1 MPLLLEIVTPE
12 RIAYSGPV
20 DSVVLPSE
28 SGEVGILPGHIPLL
42 TMVEPGEL
50 QVTANGATE
59 FLAIDKGFVQVL
71 GDKVSVLT
79 EQAINVS
86 EIDLNALE
94 DARKRAEKALEE
106 AKKQGAD
113 SALIE
118 ESEKILRFAMAQN
131 LVKGKRR

>member
-12 RIAYSGPV
+12 RIAFSGPV

-28 SGEVGILPGHIPLL
+28 SGEVGIMPGHIPLL

-50 QVTANGATE
+50 QVTANGTTDY
-59 FLAIDKGFVQVL
+59 LAIDKGFVQII

-86 EIDLNALE
+86 EIDLSALE

-113 SALIE
+113 SPLIE

>member
-28 SGEVGILPGHIPLL
+28 SGEVGILSGHIPLL